1 MSAQSQVSRPRI
13 QGPGLKKQGVV
24 VLQSFFIF
32 IFGSIE
38 LILRSG
44 PGIVTGVIVCAV
56 LYGGIRFGRTGTT
69 YVSVVTPP
77 LAFAATVLFYALI
90 RNGIHVSRLGI
101 DFIASLASIAPYLL
115 LSALYGWFIFF
126 NERAKSRP
134 SKKLL

>member
-1 MSAQSQVSRPRI
+1 MSAQNPTARPLI

-38 LILRSG
+38 LIFRSG
-44 PGIVTGVIVCAV
+44 PGIVTGIIVCAV

-77 LAFAATVLFYALI
+77 LAFAATVLFYALL
-90 RNGIHVSRLGI
+90 RDGIHVSRLGI

-115 LSALYGWFIFF
+115 LSALYGWFVFF
-126 NERAKSRP
+126 NERAKARP
-134 SKKLL
+134 SKNRL